1 MQQQQEATK
10 RQEEARREIEEI
22 RGIVEAERAKAVHE
36 REGVQAE
43 RAQFKVERDQLA
55 ADRVKFAEGK
65 SALEREMKVVRDMAV
80 ELESKAAEIA
90 HLKHQSEKEMVEAAQ
105 VAEASRKAT
114 HEAAQEKAR
123 CNEAERLA
131 RASKVMLDKEKADLG
146 AEKEAIRSLKQQAA
160 RSAEAA
166 RLIEQRLNG
175 QLKQHMATH
184 SALREL
190 DPQNPSYSNVP
201 RGEVSENDPLT
212 DPMAFD
218 LKKPRVTAEDAAGLE
233 IDELAWGKDEAR
245 KGRAYLQS
253 QLRFLMEL
261 SAGETVADF
270 DASADRENVMFMH
283 DYTFGAAV
291 PESLLGESV
300 MHDEAT
306 MKSFATNTTAGGKA
320 GYRPVSMLE
329 STMGSV
335 APNVGLSSIR
345 SEGARES
352 EEGVEAREARHDGVG
367 AEVSENA
374 NGEPEGAGVAGHT
387 TPDGSTM
394 VSLPHRNRLQQS
406 AATLMPSLR
415 ATVDVL
421 RLL

>member
-1 MQQQQEATK
+1 LQRERAGIAEARALVVQQQQEANK

-22 RGIVEAERAKAVHE
+22 RGVVEAERAKAVQE
-36 REGVQAE
+36 REAVQAE

-55 ADRVKFAEGK
+55 ADRVKFGEGK
-65 SALEREMKVVRDMAV
+65 SALEREMRGVRDMAV
-80 ELESKAAEIA
+80 ELEAKAAEVA
-90 HLKHQSEKEMVEAAQ
+90 ELKRQSEKDMIEAAQ
-105 VAEASRKAT
+105 VAEASRKAA
-114 HEAAQEKAR
+114 HEAAQDKAR

-166 RLIEQRLNG
+166 RLIEQRLTG
-175 QLKQHMATH
+175 QLKQHNSTH

-201 RGEVSENDPLT
+201 RGEVSENDPLS

-218 LKKPRVTAEDAAGLE
+218 LKKSRVTAEDAAGLGV
-233 IDELAWGKDEAR
+233 DDLAWCSDEAR
-245 KGRAYLQS
+245 KGKAYLQS

-283 DYTFGAAV
+283 EYTFGAAV
-291 PESLLGESV
+291 PESLLGDSV
-300 MHDEAT
+300 MHHHAGEAT
-306 MKSFATNTTAGGKA
+306 MKSFATNTTAGGRA

-329 STMGSV
+329 STIGSV

-352 EEGVEAREARHDGVG
+352 EEGVEVREAGQDGVG
-367 AEVSENA
+367 EQVSGDA
-374 NGEPEGAGVAGHT
+374 NSEPQGAGVAGHA

-394 VSLPHRNRLQQS
+394 VSLPHRNR
-406 AATLMPSLR
+406 R
-415 ATVDVL
+415 H
-421 RLL
+421 